1 MKSAIAAIVTAG
13 LGLWLAG
20 CSSTPP
26 PIQRMTTAKASVKA
40 AQELGADRIPKAQL
54 HLQLAEEQVRH
65 ADELVDD
72 GKMERADLL
81 LQRANA
87 DAQLAI
93 AIARQDAARDQLRQS
108 VDQMEMTP

>member
-13 LGLWLAG
+13 FGLWLAG

-26 PIQRMTTAKASVKA
+26 PTQRLTSAKASVKA
-40 AQELGADRIPKAQL
+40 AQELGADQIPKAQL

-65 ADELVDD
+65 AGELIDR
-72 GKMERADLL
+72 GEMERADLL
-81 LQRANA
+81 LQRANT

-93 AIARQDAARDQLRQS
+93 AITRQDSVRDGLRES
-108 VDQMEMTP
+108 IDMMETLP